1 MKTKLIKL
9 IPAVLLTGS
18 LLFTACSGTDKK
30 RRELAN
36 AEEDALKKTEEI
48 AKMNFDTNKEN
59 TAELKEDLEKAKEK
73 LSEKQNDY
81 VVALRER
88 EAKLNDKLK
97 EIQTKLRAGKSNKRL
112 LEKKDRLSKE
122 RDMVQANIL
131 ELYSPVSEKELET
144 VEKTIQELIAEI
156 DKELDTD

>member
-1 MKTKLIKL
+1 MKTKLIQL
-9 IPAVLLTGS
+9 LPAVMLTGS
-18 LLFTACSGTDKK
+18 LLFTGCTGTDKEK
-30 RRELAN
+30 KELAN
-36 AEEDALKKTEEI
+36 AEEDALKKTEEV

-73 LSEKQNDY
+73 LSEKQSNY

-97 EIQTKLRAGKSNKRL
+97 DIQTKLRDGKSNKRL

-122 RDMVQANIL
+122 RDLVQANIL
-131 ELYSPVSEKELET
+131 ELHSPVTDEKLAT
-144 VEKTIQELIAEI
+144 VEKGIQELIKEI
-156 DKELDTD
+156 DKELGTE

>member
-1 MKTKLIKL
+1 MKTKLILL
-9 IPAVLLTGS
+9 IPTILVAGS
-18 LLFTACSGTDKK
+18 LLFTSCSKTDKERK
-30 RRELAN
+30 ELAN
-36 AEEDALKKTEEI
+36 AEEDALKKTEEV

-59 TAELKEDLEKAKEK
+59 TADLKEDLQKAQEK

-97 EIQTKLRAGKSNKRL
+97 DIQAKLRDGKSNKRL

-122 RDMVQANIL
+122 RDLVQANIL
-131 ELYSPVSEKELET
+131 ELHSPVTDQKLET
-144 VEKTIQELIAEI
+144 VEKGIKELIVEI
-156 DKELDTD
+156 DKELASE